1 MSLFSTIAHDGPVPV
16 RGVRPKNMALIVI
29 AAAVAIGIGLVS
41 LSLRPDVTD
50 SAMGTTTGQLTHAE
64 FIDLNTVALEGLAPK
79 SPPVADNSFAVADNS
94 FLYWNVSALEGLNPA
109 IKADRVDSN
118 LRDFLYW
125 NIESIEYHSPVYAE
139 SALGPR

>member
-16 RGVRPKNMALIVI
+16 RGVRPKNMGLIVI
-29 AAAVAIGIGLVS
+29 AAAVAVGIALVS

-50 SAMGTTTGQLTHAE
+50 SATGATAGQLTHAE

-79 SPPVADNSFAVADNS
+79 SSPVADNS
-94 FLYWNVSALEGLNPA
+94 FLYWNVNALEGLNPA

>member
-1 MSLFSTIAHDGPVPV
+1 MSLFSTIAHDGPLPV
-16 RGVRPKNMALIVI
+16 RGVRPKNMAIIAI
-29 AAAVAIGIGLVS
+29 AAAVAIGIASVS

-79 SPPVADNSFAVADNS
+79 SAAVADNS
-94 FLYWNVSALEGLNPA
+94 FLYWNVHALEGFNPA
-109 IKADRVDSN
+109 IRTDLVDSN

-125 NIESIEYHSPVYAE
+125 NTASIEYHSPVYAE
-139 SALGPR
+139 PALGPR